1 MTGPQ
6 DHQGQP
12 HPTGPSNER
21 ADQWF
26 PSGGGP
32 QSGPQSGYPQQGQG
46 AGGYGPQG
54 QQGPGGYGPGGY
66 GPQGQQG
73 PGGYG
78 PGGYG
83 QGPGGYGPQRPQ
95 GPGGYGPQG
104 PQRQQ
109 RPRRQGPGVGSRLL
123 AFLRRDPVALGA
135 AIVTLVSSLL
145 LLIARSLGWFV
156 DRSFD
161 VVDGKVSVSATGSLG
176 VDSAVERMLS
186 ASEATELTFLEL
198 MFTAM
203 LQPVGS
209 MLLLSALLV
218 FVGGLLMLTTARRLG
233 ASFALLGVIPQ
244 ILVVAIGAIAAA
256 VMTDDSP
263 GSDSSSSPLGDDSMS
278 MGAGVIMTGIVYLLV
293 IGAAIVA
300 AMRTTERPR
309 SAVMASGPGGG
320 PGGGPSGPIGGQGGG
335 PSGGPGYGSD
345 TRGMP
350 PQGAPGADHSDD
362 TYRSP
367 GDEHRSS

>member
-1 MTGPQ
+1 MTYPPSGDQPG
-6 DHQGQP
+6 GQP
-12 HPTGPSNER
+12 G
-21 ADQWF
+21 DF
-26 PSGGGP
+26 
-32 QSGPQSGYPQQGQG
+32 
-46 AGGYGPQG
+46 G
-54 QQGPGGYGPGGY
+54 QQ
-66 GPQGQQG
+66 
-73 PGGYG
+73 

-198 MFTAM
+198 VFTAM
-203 LQPVGS
+203 LQPLGS

-263 GSDSSSSPLGDDSMS
+263 GSDSSSSPLGDDSVS
-278 MGAGVIMTGIVYLLV
+278 MGAGAIMTGIVYLLI
-293 IGAAIVA
+293 IGAAVVA

-320 PGGGPSGPIGGQGGG
+320 PGGGGPSGPIGGQGGG
-335 PSGGPGYGSD
+335 PSGGV
-345 TRGMP
+345 RL
-350 PQGAPGADHSDD
+350 
-362 TYRSP
+362 R
-367 GDEHRSS
+367 